1 MKIHPGAYVFLGM
14 TILGIITI
22 GNNVHLQAKDGQS
35 RAGYIAF
42 GALLTLAP
50 ITVVIMEAQKDVEDE

>member
-1 MKIHPGAYVFLGM
+1 MKIHPGAYAFLGM
-14 TILGIITI
+14 TILGIIII

-35 RAGYIAF
+35 RAGNITF

-50 ITVVIMEAQKDVEDE
+50 ITIVVMAVQKDMED